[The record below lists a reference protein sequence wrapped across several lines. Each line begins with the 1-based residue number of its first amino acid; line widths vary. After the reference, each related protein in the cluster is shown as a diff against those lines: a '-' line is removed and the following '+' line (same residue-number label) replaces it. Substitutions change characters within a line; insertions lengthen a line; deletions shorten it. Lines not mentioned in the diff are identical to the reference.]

1 MRTAERGE
9 DDRDEVFRVIECR
22 TMAGAERLDAF
33 ALMKR
38 FRTDEAA
45 LGDALALFVD
55 RPDYGFVWLAYEDD
69 VPAACVTVAFA
80 VSTETG
86 GLVADLRDLWVAEDR
101 RGRGIGTALLA
112 TLHGRLDQ
120 LGVTQ
125 VEATLPD
132 DASLLAFFSARDYDE
147 CRAMRVT
154 LARR

>member
-1 MRTAERGE
+1 
-9 DDRDEVFRVIECR
+9 
-22 TMAGAERLDAF
+22 MAGAERLDAF
-33 ALMKR
+33 ALMKH

-55 RPDYGFVWLAYEDD
+55 RPDYGFVWLAYEDGA
-69 VPAACVTVAFA
+69 PAACVTVAFA

-86 GLVADLRDLWVAEDR
+86 GLVADLRDLWVAGDR
-101 RGRGIGTALLA
+101 RRRGIGTALLA

-132 DASLLAFFSARDYDE
+132 DAALLEFFSARDYDE
-147 CRAMRVT
+147 RRAMRVT
-154 LARR
+154 LTRR

>member
-1 MRTAERGE
+1 MG
-9 DDRDEVFRVIECR
+9 
-22 TMAGAERLDAF
+22 GAERLDAF

-69 VPAACVTVAFA
+69 VPAACVTVSFA
-80 VSTETG
+80 ISSETG
-86 GLVADLRDLWVAEDR
+86 GVVAELRDLWVAEER
-101 RGRGIGTALLA
+101 RRRGIGSALLA

-125 VEATLPD
+125 VEATLPYGP
-132 DASLLAFFSARDYDE
+132 AVLGFFAARGYYAENSA
-147 CRAMRVT
+147 RVT
-154 LARR
+154 LPRR